1 MNFIFLKRE
10 KFLSNKIDK
19 QRTVNQRFMNYIT
32 KIDRLVFTK
41 NVKYWIFYVFARKE
55 INERKIK
62 PDIPK
67 FEVRNSTALERGA
80 SPRNPSS

>member
-41 NVKYWIFYVFARKE
+41 NVKY
-55 INERKIK
+55 
-62 PDIPK
+62 
-67 FEVRNSTALERGA
+67 
-80 SPRNPSS
+80 